1 MNKSRVEFLERLI
14 QDDPSDPFGFYALAL
29 ELQMEQPDRAI
40 DLHTHV
46 FNTFPDYLPN
56 YYQMGLLLIR
66 HERQK
71 HAKEVITKGIEL
83 ALNVKNFKTR
93 AELQNLL
100 EE

>member
-29 ELQMEQPDRAI
+29 DLQTEQPNRAI

-46 FNTFPDYLPN
+46 LNTFPDYLPN

-66 HERQK
+66 QGHQDR
-71 HAKEVITKGIEL
+71 AKEVITKGIEL
-83 ALNVKNFKTR
+83 ALVTKNFKTG